1 MTTCGKMAIV
11 VASLFA
17 VAFSIAP
24 ACALDLSRQEQE
36 YIREKGTVL
45 FMSQTRY
52 PPFEFTDK
60 DGQREGMMLDVVRWL
75 ALEIGFQ
82 PMFADSTFQQAQET
96 VLYGEGDILTSLFY
110 SDKRN
115 EKFEF
120 TTTLF
125 NVPAS
130 IFVPADRTDIKDISD
145 LNGKIIAIQKGD
157 YAKEFL
163 ESRGIQFAVIDTNDF
178 AEAADMVIAGK
189 ADAVIGD
196 EQIVLYHIFSNRLMD
211 RIKKVGEPLYTGR
224 NCMAASKQNAMLVG
238 ILNKGIEAARKSGVL
253 DKVNK
258 KWLGTK
264 LGPQE
269 SWVDRYL
276 WPLSIGVSGILL
288 LSLWVWVWNVR
299 LRMVVRKKTEDIR
312 RSEEALRESEA
323 KYREL
328 FENASDVIYTHD
340 LNGNYTSVNEAA
352 KKILGYT
359 SGEFLALNFR
369 DVVAPGHLPITEE
382 ELRKKTQNGVERTG
396 PYELL
401 VRSKEGTPLWL
412 EVSSRIIKD
421 RGQPVAVHGTARDI
435 TARKRA
441 EEALRESQE
450 KYRLVVENANEA
462 IFVVQDNMLRF
473 VNPKATEIIGYSE
486 EELTARPFVEF
497 IHPDDQAMV
506 AERYA
511 ERIAGRNPPH
521 VYAFRI
527 IDTFGNV
534 KWAEINTVSIS
545 WEGRPAT
552 LNFLVDISDRR
563 RMEEELVKVQKL
575 ESLGVLAGGIA
586 HDFNNILTAILGN
599 ISLAKMYYHSPE
611 KATTRLTEAE
621 KACVQ
626 AQRLTQQLLTFSRG
640 GAPIKKTAVV
650 SGLIA
655 DSCNFAAA
663 GSHVRCEIAISDN
676 LSPVEVDEGQIGQVL
691 NNLVINAVH
700 AMPQGGV
707 LHIQAENVKVT
718 SEQALPLNDGDYVK
732 ITVRDQGVGIPENI
746 LPRIFDPYFTTKHK
760 GSGLGL
766 ATCYSIIKNHGG
778 FITAESKVGVG
789 TTVYTYLPAGHA
801 ESQALFDEEELPVPG
816 KGRILIMDDE
826 DSVRDVAREILSA
839 LGYTVVLARDGAEA
853 INCYRMAKES
863 LRPFDVVVLDLTIP
877 GGMGGAEAFQKLRD
891 IDPNVKA
898 VVSSGYSNDLLMADY
913 ARYGFRGVVLK
924 PYTAKQLSDTLV
936 YVMTHL

>member
-473 VNPKATEIIGYSE
+473 VNPKANEITGYSE